1 MIIGGP
7 DEIHTGAKWDRK
19 SWPALRLGQ
28 SEILEDRRG
37 AFFKVSS
44 VGVDGSLSAFSTL
57 APPWPDRTEN
67 G

>member
-1 MIIGGP
+1 MIGRP
-7 DEIHTGAKWDRK
+7 DEIHTGAKWDRE

-37 AFFKVSS
+37 AFFEVSW
-44 VGVDGSLSAFSTL
+44 VGVDGSLSAFPTL
-57 APPWPDRTEN
+57 APPWPHWTEN